1 MSEIV
6 VFAEPQD
13 QREHYL
19 GVLRDEHIL
28 RQNLLYTTEGADAFY
43 LYRSADLA
51 RIDWQGEYA
60 FFERQPFWA
69 APTPLAFVSLG
80 CGNAQPE
87 KRLLRALVD
96 AGHAL
101 RYVGVDSSR
110 SMLELAQVQLQGAPY
125 PRTFVQGDFTDP
137 HIRSA
142 LDPLLQVSTACVYAL
157 IGGTFGNFNQT
168 AIAEAL
174 AALLEPGEY
183 LYLDVVP
190 RARAELQQLRG
201 RFAQLPRNYRR
212 FFISL
217 LERLDLPRDAIK
229 VVSEECP
236 EAALD
241 ALRYVF
247 YFEMQRDVTLDYFGA
262 PIPLEAGDRL
272 EVLNIRA
279 YDADALRDFLS
290 AYGFDFVDEHYP
302 EIEGLE
308 HGWLRQLLRKA

>member
-1 MSEIV
+1 MNEIV

-19 GVLRDEHIL
+19 DVLREDHVL

-43 LYRSADLA
+43 LYRGADLA

-60 FFERQPFWA
+60 FFARQSFWS
-69 APTPLAFVSLG
+69 APAPLAFVSLG

-87 KRLLRALVD
+87 KHLLRALVD

-110 SMLELAQVQLQGAPY
+110 SMLELAQAKLEGAPY
-125 PRTFVQGDFTDP
+125 PRTFVLGDFTDSDFGP
-137 HIRSA
+137 A
-142 LDPLLQVSTACVYAL
+142 LRPLFQLSVEHLYAL
-157 IGGTFGNFNQT
+157 IGGTFGNFDQESL
-168 AIAEAL
+168 AEAL
-174 AALLEPGEY
+174 AILLQPGDY

-201 RFAQLPRNYRR
+201 RFARLPQNYRR

-217 LERLDLPRDAIK
+217 LERLGLPRDAVK

-236 EAALD
+236 EEALE
-241 ALRYVF
+241 ALRYAF

-262 PIPLEAGDRL
+262 RIPLEAEDRL

-279 YDADALRDFLS
+279 YDADALRNFLS
-290 AYGFDFVDEHYP
+290 GYGFVFVDEHYP
-302 EIEGLE
+302 GIEGLE
-308 HGWLRQLLRKA
+308 HGWLRQLFRRE

>member
-6 VFAEPQD
+6 VVSEPQD

-19 GVLRDEHIL
+19 NELCKDHVLC
-28 RQNLLYTTEGADAFY
+28 QNLLYTTEGADAFY

-51 RIDWQGEYA
+51 RIDWKGEYA

-87 KRLLRALVD
+87 ERLLRALVD

-110 SMLELAQVQLQGAPY
+110 SMLERAQTNLSGAPY
-125 PRTFVQGDFTDP
+125 PTTFVLGDFTAPDFGP
-137 HIRSA
+137 A
-142 LDPLLQVSTACVYAL
+142 LQPFLQVSTEHLYAL
-157 IGGTFGNFNQT
+157 IGGTFGNFDQI

-174 AALLEPGEY
+174 ATLLQPGDY

-201 RFAQLPRNYRR
+201 RFAQLPQNYRR

-217 LERLDLPRDAIK
+217 LERLGLPQGAVK
-229 VVSEECP
+229 VVSEERP
-236 EAALD
+236 EEAVD

-262 PIPLEAGDRL
+262 SLALEAGSRL

-279 YDADALRDFLS
+279 YDIDALRDFLA
-290 AYGFDFVDEHYP
+290 AYGFSFVDEHYP
-302 EIEGLE
+302 TVAGLK
-308 HGWLRQLLRKA
+308 HGWHRQLFRKG